1 MSRFG
6 QAELVKRKS
15 SKPRKFRIFGVF
27 IVQTF
32 TCKMQQNG
40 VAFFA
45 YTIREFFYKVKSPFI
60 KTLFKGK
67 QSDIMRG
74 NRRPGIQGVR
84 RLKNVKEVFV

>member
-1 MSRFG
+1 M
-6 QAELVKRKS
+6 ELH
-15 SKPRKFRIFGVF
+15 
-27 IVQTF
+27 
-32 TCKMQQNG
+32 
-40 VAFFA
+40 FFS
-45 YTIREFFYKVKSPFI
+45 YTIRGFFYKVKSPFI